1 MRMAC
6 KGDMSSTGVLSTL
19 QIRCGGS
26 NELVHFCTVIS
37 EHGVMR
43 TGVCFPKSFDKCLE
57 AMYVYNAAG
66 SFILRCNFTTNRCAD
81 IVPCVVG
88 GLVGYPNR
96 IEFGSPYQQ

>member
-1 MRMAC
+1 
-6 KGDMSSTGVLSTL
+6 MSLFTFVLSFL
-19 QIRCGGS
+19 SMGS
-26 NELVHFCTVIS
+26 CVLL
-37 EHGVMR
+37 
-43 TGVCFPKSFDKCLE
+43 FPKSFDKCLE